1 VPVLNVMY
9 SADTLVFPAQCRSW
23 SEAAGARCRDYVLKG
38 ANHFLLAQEALL
50 EELADLLVAWAER
63 L

>member
-1 VPVLNVMY
+1 
-9 SADTLVFPAQCRSW
+9 
-23 SEAAGARCRDYVLKG
+23 VLKG
-38 ANHFLLAQEALL
+38 ANHFLLAQDALI